1 MFFEYDKIKL
11 ETLSQGV
18 SRKILAHDEKLMTVE
33 VRFEKG
39 SIGEAHSHDE
49 HDQIVYILEGA
60 FEFTLED
67 KKYVCH
73 KGDSLYI
80 KPHTMHGTIC
90 LEAGKLLDIFTP
102 QRKDFL

>member
-1 MFFEYDKIKL
+1 MFFAYNEMKSEVL
-11 ETLSQGV
+11 GQGI
-18 SRKILAHDEKLMTVE
+18 SRKILAHDEKLMVVE
-33 VRFEKG
+33 VHFEKASVG
-39 SIGEAHSHDE
+39 TPHVHEE

-67 KKYVCH
+67 KKHICR

-80 KPHTMHGTIC
+80 KPRTMHGTIC

-102 QRKDFL
+102 QRDDFL

>member
-1 MFFEYDKIKL
+1 MLFEYDKIDL
-11 ETLSQGV
+11 ETLGQGV
-18 SRKILAHDEKLMTVE
+18 SRKILAHDEKLMIVE
-33 VRFEKG
+33 VQFEKG
-39 SIGEAHSHDE
+39 SVGTPHAHEE
-49 HDQIVYILEGA
+49 HDQIIYILGGT

-67 KKYVCH
+67 KKHICR

-80 KPHTMHGTIC
+80 KPHMMHGTIC